1 MTPPSHTDELSQTQ
15 QGRAALP
22 VSAPAQQDDVPVV
35 SVRDLVF
42 RYPTG
47 TVALDRLSMS
57 IRPGEIV
64 GVVGPSGCGKSTL
77 LRAISGLRPAS
88 SGTIEVRRGP
98 GSESRPALG
107 MLFQED
113 TLVPWMKVYGNAGLY
128 FKFNKGFSREEVR
141 QRVDELLDMVG
152 LSAFRDAY
160 PGQLSGGMRRR
171 AALVAAVAPH
181 PQVLLLDEPFS
192 ALDEPTRVAVHRD
205 VLTLIRAMDITC
217 CLVTHDLGEAI
228 TLCDR
233 VLVLSGR
240 PGRVIQSIDIDLG
253 RDRDL
258 QGIRATP
265 RFLELY
271 GQLWNLLQE
280 QTLRSSAVPAE

>member
-1 MTPPSHTDELSQTQ
+1 
-15 QGRAALP
+15 
-22 VSAPAQQDDVPVV
+22 VSASSQAEKRPAVV

-42 RYPTG
+42 RYPSG
-47 TVALDRLSMS
+47 TVALNGLSMS

-77 LRAISGLRPAS
+77 LRIISGLRQAS
-88 SGTIEVRRGP
+88 SGTIEVQQNSGDGP
-98 GSESRPALG
+98 RPVLS

-113 TLVPWMKVYGNAGLY
+113 TLVPWMKVAGNAGLY
-128 FKFNKGFSREEVR
+128 FKFNKGYSREDMR
-141 QRVDELLDMVG
+141 DRVDELLEMVG
-152 LSAFRDAY
+152 LESYRDFY
-160 PGQLSGGMRRR
+160 PSQLSGGMRRR

-181 PQVLLLDEPFS
+181 PRVLLLDEPFS
-192 ALDEPTRVAVHRD
+192 ALDEPTRVSVHRD
-205 VLTLIRAMDITC
+205 VLRLIRALDITC
-217 CLVTHDLGEAI
+217 CLVTHDLAEAI

-240 PGRVIQSIDIDLG
+240 PGRVIRSVGIDLG

-258 QGIRATP
+258 QEIRSTP

-271 GQLWNLLQE
+271 GELWNLLQE
-280 QTLRSSAVPAE
+280 QTTKSETVPAD